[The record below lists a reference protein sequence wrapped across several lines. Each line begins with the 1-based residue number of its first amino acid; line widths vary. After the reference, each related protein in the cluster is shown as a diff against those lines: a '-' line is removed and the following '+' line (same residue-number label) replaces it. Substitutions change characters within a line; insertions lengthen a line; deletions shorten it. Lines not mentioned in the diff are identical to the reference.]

1 MTGRPFYCATDPAA
15 CPPRP
20 KFSHNFTRRERKGG
34 PDFTEIFPRAGE
46 GVDDPATS
54 AE

>member
-1 MTGRPFYCATDPAA
+1 MTGRPFYCAADPAA
-15 CPPRP
+15 CPPGL
-20 KFSHNFTRRERKGG
+20 NFHTILPGG
-34 PDFTEIFPRAGE
+34 NGRGAPDFTEIFPRARE